1 MRNALQKLFLL
12 FIKTSP
18 KQKRKS
24 RKSKG
29 QSMVE
34 FAILLP
40 LLLMLFSG
48 MVEFGFMLN
57 TYLSLLDATRQAAR
71 DCSNKNPFRI
81 DETNTKV
88 DDLDFYPYCAGIV
101 VATLDPSLATPPDPN
116 ARRIVMDVSRD
127 DVLVSVLSVRVITDP
142 VTGTVTI
149 PPQNPD
155 PDISGIVRH
164 PIIDGSPVEFYS
176 LYGNADSA
184 YDNTAIEDYMTQD
197 GTLPV
202 QTGILIIEVFYGY
215 EGILRLPW
223 VEPFM
228 SPDNPVTLHASTI
241 MPLVAAKP

>member
-1 MRNALQKLFLL
+1 MRNTLQKLFLL

-40 LLLMLFSG
+40 LLLMLFTG

-127 DVLVSVLSVRVITDP
+127 DVLVSVVRVTVDSLTNTISTIDRLP
-142 VTGTVTI
+142 VGF
-149 PPQNPD
+149 
-155 PDISGIVRH
+155 
-164 PIIDGSPVEFYS
+164 EFYS

-184 YDNTAIEDYMTQD
+184 YDNTAIENYMTQD

-202 QTGILIIEVFYGY
+202 QTGILIIEVTYNY
-215 EGILRLPW
+215 EGVLKLPW
-223 VEPFM
+223 VEAFM